1 LAAKQPRIFSG
12 GRKRPTNGVHTLFS
26 LVMLAQVS
34 SVQAAWGDLV
44 DGGTVTADS
53 YYG

>member
-1 LAAKQPRIFSG
+1 
-12 GRKRPTNGVHTLFS
+12 
-26 LVMLAQVS
+26 MLAQVS

-53 YYG
+53 EWSGQNPFLFDNGGITYKGI